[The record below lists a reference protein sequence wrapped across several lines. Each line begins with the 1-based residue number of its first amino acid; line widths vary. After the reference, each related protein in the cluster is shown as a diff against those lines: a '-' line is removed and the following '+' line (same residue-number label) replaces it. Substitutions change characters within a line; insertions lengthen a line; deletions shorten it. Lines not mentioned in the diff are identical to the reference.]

1 MIGIK
6 HFNIISED
14 DYYIVLDE
22 IDIDTKQCIILGT

>member
-22 IDIDTKQCIILGT
+22 IDIDTKNALF